1 MSFSPEAVKFRAA
14 TSIPKAT
21 RNKNFKN
28 DLDIDFYSIRGN
40 EENTLYSE
48 ISDYEAAEVI
58 FKYVIK
64 PSTR

>member
-40 EENTLYSE
+40 EENTLFSE
-48 ISDYEAAEVI
+48 ISDSEAAVVIVYFLSVI
-58 FKYVIK
+58 FI
-64 PSTR
+64 